1 MAENPLI
8 NKFFNA
14 KTIAYEERFELT
26 RKNRTMRMREILRIV
41 RRHDVMKGVTP
52 QEFRAILEDLGP
64 TFMKIGQVLS
74 TRSEILPQAYCDE
87 LAHLQ
92 ANTTP
97 LPFEDVVAALDVV
110 YGDRRGQIF
119 ASIDPKPL
127 GSASLAQVHKAVLMN
142 GDQVAVKVQRPGVR
156 TVMAQDIDVMRSL
169 VAKLKRFLSGDQ
181 ILDFDAVVEE
191 LWAAFIEETDFTRE
205 AENLKE
211 FALLN
216 KDVPFVSCP
225 EPYLEYCTPDV
236 LVMEYVEGHSIRD
249 AEAIAEEGYSLSDI
263 GDKMMDNFA
272 KQILDDG
279 FFHADPHPGNIV
291 IKDGKIVYL
300 DLGIMGRL
308 SPRDRA
314 AFGEII
320 KAVGTQNAGA
330 LKDALISFAVDV
342 DIDAI
347 DHPRL
352 LSELDN
358 VLSSYAS
365 CDVADIDIG
374 AFLTDILALTRQ
386 CKVTLPSSVTAV
398 SRALVTLE
406 GTVLSYVGSF
416 NIADIINRRLRKQ
429 SAKPDVLKSS
439 LEDLAL
445 ELKLAGEG
453 VGMAAAYSGEVMRM
467 LTRGQL
473 KVNMNMLGSDE
484 PLAKLS
490 RIVNRM
496 TMGLMIAG
504 LLVAGALISGIQDMP
519 CVFGLPV
526 LAVIMFV
533 SAFILSA
540 VVVRDIYRRQK
551 K

>member
-1 MAENPLI
+1 MAENPLF
-8 NKFFNA
+8 NRFFND
-14 KTIAYEERFELT
+14 KTIAYEERFDLNRKT
-26 RKNRTMRMREILRIV
+26 RLARMHEILRII
-41 RRHDVMKGVTP
+41 RKHDVKDGVSP
-52 QEFRAILEDLGP
+52 AEFRAILEDLGP

-74 TRSEILPQAYCDE
+74 TRSEILPQSYCDE
-87 LAHLQ
+87 LSHLQ

-97 LPFEDVVAALDVV
+97 LPFEEVLAALDAV
-110 YGDRRGQIF
+110 YGDRRGRIF
-119 ASIDPKPL
+119 KHIDRKPL
-127 GSASLAQVHKAVLMN
+127 GSASLAQVHKAVLLN
-142 GDQVAVKVQRPGVR
+142 GDEVAVKVQRPGVR
-156 TVMAQDIDVMRSL
+156 TTMAQDIDVLRSL
-169 VAKLKRFLSGDQ
+169 VKHLDRFIPNDQ
-181 ILDFDAVVEE
+181 MLDFHAVVEE
-191 LWAAFIEETDFTRE
+191 LWVAFVEETDFTRE
-205 AENLKE
+205 AENLRE

-216 KDVPFVSCP
+216 KDVAFVSCP

-236 LVMEYVEGHSIRD
+236 LVMEYIDGISIRD
-249 AEAIAEEGYSLSDI
+249 TDTIVAEGYKLSEI
-263 GDKMMDNFA
+263 GDRMMDNFA

-308 SPRDRA
+308 SSRDRM

-320 KAVGTQNAGA
+320 KAVGMQNASA

-342 DIDAI
+342 DLEAI

-358 VLSSYAS
+358 VLESYAS

-398 SRALVTLE
+398 SRSLVTLE
-406 GTVLSYVGSF
+406 GTVLAYVGSF
-416 NIADIINRRLRKQ
+416 NIADIINRRLRREQ
-429 SAKPDVLKSS
+429 AKPEALTK
-439 LEDLAL
+439 AL
-445 ELKLAGEG
+445 EETLIDMRAAGQG
-453 VGMAAAYSGEVMRM
+453 LNAAASYSGEMMKM
-467 LTRGQL
+467 LTRGQF

-504 LLVAGALISGIQDMP
+504 LLVAGALISSVEGMP
-519 CVFGLPV
+519 KVFGLPV
-526 LAVIMFV
+526 LADVMFI

-540 VVVRDIYRRQK
+540 IVVMDFYRKRK
-551 K
+551 

>member
-1 MAENPLI
+1 MADNS
-8 NKFFNA
+8 FFNRLFNEE
-14 KTIAYEERFELT
+14 TIAYEERYDLT
-26 RKNRTMRMREILRIV
+26 RKTRLARMREILHIIRK
-41 RRHDVMKGVTP
+41 HDVKDGVSP
-52 QEFRAILEDLGP
+52 AEFRAILEDLGP

-87 LAHLQ
+87 LSHLQ

-97 LPFEDVVAALDVV
+97 LPFDEVVAALDTI
-110 YGDRRGQIF
+110 YGDRRGRIF
-119 ASIDPKPL
+119 KSIDPKPL
-127 GSASLAQVHKAVLMN
+127 GSASLAQVHKAVLLN
-142 GDQVAVKVQRPGVR
+142 GDEVAVKVQRPGVR
-156 TVMAQDIDVMRSL
+156 TVMAQDIDVLRSL
-169 VAKLKRFLSGDQ
+169 VKHLERFIPNDQ
-181 ILDFDAVVEE
+181 MLDFHAVVEE
-191 LWAAFIEETDFTRE
+191 LWVAFVEETDFTRE
-205 AENLKE
+205 AENLRE

-216 KDVPFVSCP
+216 RDVAFVSCP

-236 LVMEYVEGHSIRD
+236 LVMEYVDGISIRD
-249 AEAIAEEGYSLSDI
+249 TDAIVEAGYDLAEI
-263 GDKMMDNFA
+263 GDKMMDNYA

-308 SPRDRA
+308 SSRDRS

-320 KAVGTQNAGA
+320 KAVGLQNASA
-330 LKDALISFAVDV
+330 LKDALISFAIDV
-342 DIDAI
+342 DIEAI

-358 VLSSYAS
+358 VLGSYAS

-386 CKVTLPSSVTAV
+386 CKVTLPASVTAV

-406 GTVLSYVGSF
+406 GTVLAYVGSF
-416 NIADIINRRLRKQ
+416 NIADIINRRLRREQ
-429 SAKPDVLKSS
+429 MKPEALGKAI
-439 LEDLAL
+439 EDTLVDLRA
-445 ELKLAGEG
+445 AGKGINE
-453 VGMAAAYSGEVMRM
+453 AATYSGEMMKM
-467 LTRGQL
+467 LTRGQF

-496 TMGLMIAG
+496 TLGLMIAG
-504 LLVAGALISGIQDMP
+504 LLVAGALISSVEGMP
-519 CVFGLPV
+519 KVFGLPV
-526 LAVIMFV
+526 LADIMFI
-533 SAFILSA
+533 SAFVLSA
-540 VVVRDIYRRQK
+540 VVVMDFYRKRK
-551 K
+551 

>member
-1 MAENPLI
+1 MSENS
-8 NKFFNA
+8 FFNRLFNEE
-14 KTIAYEERFELT
+14 TIVYEERYELT
-26 RKNRTMRMREILRIV
+26 RKTRLARMREILRII
-41 RRHDVMKGVTP
+41 RKHDVRDGVSP
-52 QEFRAILEDLGP
+52 AEFRAILEDLGP

-97 LPFEDVVAALDVV
+97 LPFEEVVAALDAV
-110 YGDRRGQIF
+110 YGDRRGRIF
-119 ASIDPKPL
+119 RSIDPKPL
-127 GSASLAQVHKAVLMN
+127 GSASLAQVHKATLMN
-142 GDQVAVKVQRPGVR
+142 GDEVAVKVQRPGVR
-156 TVMAQDIDVMRSL
+156 TVMAQDIDVLRSIVKHL
-169 VAKLKRFLSGDQ
+169 DRFIPNDQ
-181 ILDFDAVVEE
+181 MLDFHAVVEE
-191 LWAAFIEETDFTRE
+191 LWVAFVEETDFTRE
-205 AENLKE
+205 AENLRE

-216 KDVPFVSCP
+216 RDVAFVSCP

-236 LVMEYVEGHSIRD
+236 LVMEYVDGISIRD
-249 AEAIAEEGYSLSDI
+249 ADAIIDAGYNLSEI

-308 SPRDRA
+308 SSRDRS

-320 KAVGTQNAGA
+320 KAVGLQNASA

-342 DIDAI
+342 NLESI

-358 VLSSYAS
+358 VLGSYAS

-398 SRALVTLE
+398 SRSLVTLE
-406 GTVLSYVGSF
+406 GTVLAYVGSF
-416 NIADIINRRLRKQ
+416 NIADIINRRLRREQ
-429 SAKPDVLKSS
+429 TKPEALGKA
-439 LEDLAL
+439 LEDTLVDLRA
-445 ELKLAGEG
+445 AGKG
-453 VGMAAAYSGEVMRM
+453 INAAASYSGEMMKM
-467 LTRGQL
+467 LTRGQF

-496 TMGLMIAG
+496 TLGLMIAG
-504 LLVAGALISGIQDMP
+504 LLVAGALISSVEGMP
-519 CVFGLPV
+519 KVLGLPV
-526 LAVIMFV
+526 LADVMFV
-533 SAFILSA
+533 SAFVLSA
-540 VVVRDIYRRQK
+540 VVVADFYRKRK
-551 K
+551 

>member
-1 MAENPLI
+1 MSENS
-8 NKFFNA
+8 FFNRLFNEE
-14 KTIAYEERFELT
+14 TIVYEERYELT
-26 RKNRTMRMREILRIV
+26 RKTRLARMREILRII
-41 RRHDVMKGVTP
+41 RKHDVRDGVSP
-52 QEFRAILEDLGP
+52 AEFRAILEDLGP

-97 LPFEDVVAALDVV
+97 LPFEEVVAALDAV
-110 YGDRRGQIF
+110 YGDRRGRIF
-119 ASIDPKPL
+119 RSIDPKPL
-127 GSASLAQVHKAVLMN
+127 GSASLAQVHKATLMN
-142 GDQVAVKVQRPGVR
+142 GDEVAVKVQRPGVR
-156 TVMAQDIDVMRSL
+156 TVMAQDIDVLRSIVKHL
-169 VAKLKRFLSGDQ
+169 DRFIPNDQ
-181 ILDFDAVVEE
+181 MLDFHAVVEE
-191 LWAAFIEETDFTRE
+191 LWVAFVEETDFTRE
-205 AENLKE
+205 AENLRE

-216 KDVPFVSCP
+216 RDVVFVSCP

-236 LVMEYVEGHSIRD
+236 LVMEYVDGISIRD
-249 AEAIAEEGYSLSDI
+249 TDAIIDAGYSLSEI

-308 SPRDRA
+308 SSRDRSS
-314 AFGEII
+314 FGEII
-320 KAVGTQNAGA
+320 KAVGLQNASA

-342 DIDAI
+342 NLESI

-358 VLSSYAS
+358 VLGSYAS

-398 SRALVTLE
+398 SRSLVTLE
-406 GTVLSYVGSF
+406 GTVLAYVGSF
-416 NIADIINRRLRKQ
+416 NIADIINRRLRREQ
-429 SAKPDVLKSS
+429 TKPEALGKA
-439 LEDLAL
+439 LEDTLVDLRA
-445 ELKLAGEG
+445 AGKG
-453 VGMAAAYSGEVMRM
+453 INAAASYSGEMMKM
-467 LTRGQL
+467 LTRGQF

-496 TMGLMIAG
+496 TLGLMIAG
-504 LLVAGALISGIQDMP
+504 LLVAGALISSVEGMP
-519 CVFGLPV
+519 KVLGLPV
-526 LAVIMFV
+526 LADVMFV
-533 SAFILSA
+533 SAFVLSA
-540 VVVRDIYRRQK
+540 VVVADFYRKRK
-551 K
+551 

>member
-1 MAENPLI
+1 MSENS
-8 NKFFNA
+8 FFNRLFNEE
-14 KTIAYEERFELT
+14 TIVYEERYELT
-26 RKNRTMRMREILRIV
+26 RKTRLARMREILRII
-41 RRHDVMKGVTP
+41 RKHDVKDGVSP
-52 QEFRAILEDLGP
+52 AEFRAILEDLGP

-97 LPFEDVVAALDVV
+97 LPFEEVVAALDAV
-110 YGDRRGQIF
+110 YGDRRGRIF
-119 ASIDPKPL
+119 KSIDPKPL
-127 GSASLAQVHKAVLMN
+127 GSASLAQVHKATLMN
-142 GDQVAVKVQRPGVR
+142 GDEVAVKVQRPGVR
-156 TVMAQDIDVMRSL
+156 TVMAQDIDVLRSIVKHL
-169 VAKLKRFLSGDQ
+169 DRFIPNDQ
-181 ILDFDAVVEE
+181 MLDFHAVVEE
-191 LWAAFIEETDFTRE
+191 LWVAFVEETDFTRE
-205 AENLKE
+205 AENLRE

-216 KDVPFVSCP
+216 RDVAFVSCP

-236 LVMEYVEGHSIRD
+236 LVMEYVDGISIRD
-249 AEAIAEEGYSLSDI
+249 TDAIIDAGYNLSEI

-308 SPRDRA
+308 SSRDRS

-320 KAVGTQNAGA
+320 KAVGLQNASA

-342 DIDAI
+342 NLESI

-358 VLSSYAS
+358 VLGSYAS

-398 SRALVTLE
+398 SRSLVTLE
-406 GTVLSYVGSF
+406 GTVLAYVGSF
-416 NIADIINRRLRKQ
+416 NIADIINRRLRREQ
-429 SAKPDVLKSS
+429 TKPEALGKA
-439 LEDLAL
+439 LEDTLVDLRA
-445 ELKLAGEG
+445 AGKG
-453 VGMAAAYSGEVMRM
+453 INAAASYSGEMMKM
-467 LTRGQL
+467 LTRGQF

-496 TMGLMIAG
+496 TLGLMIAG
-504 LLVAGALISGIQDMP
+504 LLVAGALISSVEGMP
-519 CVFGLPV
+519 KVLGLPV
-526 LAVIMFV
+526 LADVMFV
-533 SAFILSA
+533 SAFVLSA
-540 VVVRDIYRRQK
+540 VVVADFYRKRK
-551 K
+551 

>member
-1 MAENPLI
+1 MPENS
-8 NKFFNA
+8 FFNRLFNEE
-14 KTIAYEERFELT
+14 TIAYEERYELT
-26 RKNRTMRMREILRIV
+26 RKTRLARMREILHIIRK
-41 RRHDVMKGVTP
+41 HDVKDGVSP
-52 QEFRAILEDLGP
+52 AEFRAILEDLGP

-87 LAHLQ
+87 LSHLQ

-97 LPFEDVVAALDVV
+97 LPFDEVVAALDAI
-110 YGDRRGQIF
+110 YGDRRGRIF
-119 ASIDPKPL
+119 KSIDPKPL
-127 GSASLAQVHKAVLMN
+127 GSASLAQVHKAVLLN
-142 GDQVAVKVQRPGVR
+142 GDEVAVKVQRPGVR
-156 TVMAQDIDVMRSL
+156 TVMAQDIDVLRSL
-169 VAKLKRFLSGDQ
+169 VKHLDRFIPNDQ
-181 ILDFDAVVEE
+181 MLDFHAVVEE
-191 LWAAFIEETDFTRE
+191 LWVAFVEETDFTRE
-205 AENLKE
+205 AENLRE

-216 KDVPFVSCP
+216 RDVAFVSCP

-236 LVMEYVEGHSIRD
+236 LVMEYVDGTSIRNTEEIVD
-249 AEAIAEEGYSLSDI
+249 AGYDLAEI
-263 GDKMMDNFA
+263 GDKMMDNYA

-308 SPRDRA
+308 SSRDRS

-320 KAVGTQNAGA
+320 KAVGLQNASA
-330 LKDALISFAVDV
+330 LKDALISFAIDV
-342 DIDAI
+342 DIEAI

-386 CKVTLPSSVTAV
+386 CKVTLPASVTAV

-406 GTVLSYVGSF
+406 GTVLAYVGSF
-416 NIADIINRRLRKQ
+416 NIADIINRRLRREQ
-429 SAKPDVLKSS
+429 MKPEALGKA
-439 LEDLAL
+439 LEDTLVDLRA
-445 ELKLAGEG
+445 AGEG
-453 VGMAAAYSGEVMRM
+453 INEAATYSGEMMRM
-467 LTRGQL
+467 LTRGQF

-496 TMGLMIAG
+496 TLGLMIAG
-504 LLVAGALISGIQDMP
+504 LLVSGALISSVEGMP
-519 CVFGLPV
+519 KVFGLPV
-526 LAVIMFV
+526 LADIMFI
-533 SAFILSA
+533 SAFVLSA
-540 VVVRDIYRRQK
+540 VVVMDFYRKRK
-551 K
+551 

>member
-1 MAENPLI
+1 MSENS
-8 NKFFNA
+8 FFNRLFNEE
-14 KTIAYEERFELT
+14 TIVYEERYELT
-26 RKNRTMRMREILRIV
+26 RKTRLARMREILRII
-41 RRHDVMKGVTP
+41 RKHDVKDGVSP
-52 QEFRAILEDLGP
+52 AEFRAILEDLGP

-97 LPFEDVVAALDVV
+97 LPFEEVVAALDAV
-110 YGDRRGQIF
+110 YGDRRGRIF
-119 ASIDPKPL
+119 KSIDPKPL
-127 GSASLAQVHKAVLMN
+127 GSASLAQVHKATLMN
-142 GDQVAVKVQRPGVR
+142 GDEVAVKVQRPGVR
-156 TVMAQDIDVMRSL
+156 TVMAQDIDVLRSIVKHL
-169 VAKLKRFLSGDQ
+169 DRFIPNDQ
-181 ILDFDAVVEE
+181 MLDFHAVVEE
-191 LWAAFIEETDFTRE
+191 LWVAFVEETDFTRE
-205 AENLKE
+205 AENLRE

-216 KDVPFVSCP
+216 RDVAFVSCP

-236 LVMEYVEGHSIRD
+236 LVMEYVDGISIRD
-249 AEAIAEEGYSLSDI
+249 TDAIIDAGYNLSEI

-308 SPRDRA
+308 SSRDRS

-320 KAVGTQNAGA
+320 KAVGLQNASA

-342 DIDAI
+342 NLESI

-358 VLSSYAS
+358 VLGSYAS

-398 SRALVTLE
+398 SRSLVTLE
-406 GTVLSYVGSF
+406 GTVLAYVGSF
-416 NIADIINRRLRKQ
+416 NIADIINRRLRREQ
-429 SAKPDVLKSS
+429 TKPEALGKA
-439 LEDLAL
+439 LEDTLVDLRA
-445 ELKLAGEG
+445 AGKG
-453 VGMAAAYSGEVMRM
+453 INAAASYSGEMMKM
-467 LTRGQL
+467 LTRGQF

-496 TMGLMIAG
+496 TLGLMIAG
-504 LLVAGALISGIQDMP
+504 LLVAGALISSVEGMP
-519 CVFGLPV
+519 KVFGLPV
-526 LAVIMFV
+526 LADVMFI
-533 SAFILSA
+533 SAFVLSA
-540 VVVRDIYRRQK
+540 VVVADFYRKRK
-551 K
+551 

>member
-8 NKFFNA
+8 NKVFNA

-41 RRHDVMKGVTP
+41 RRHDVMKGITP
-52 QEFRAILEDLGP
+52 AEFRAILEDLGP

-87 LAHLQ
+87 LSHLQ

-97 LPFEDVVAALDVV
+97 LPFEKVVEALDVV
-110 YGDRRGQIF
+110 YGDRRGRIF
-119 ASIDPKPL
+119 KSIDPKPL
-127 GSASLAQVHKAVLMN
+127 GSASLAQVHKAVLLN
-142 GDQVAVKVQRPGVR
+142 GDEVAVKVQRPGVR
-156 TVMAQDIDVMRSL
+156 MVMAQDIDVLRSL
-169 VAKLKRFLSGDQ
+169 VHHLERFFRGDQ
-181 ILDFDAVVEE
+181 MLDFHAVVEE
-191 LWAAFIEETDFTRE
+191 LWVAFIEETDFTRE
-205 AENLKE
+205 AENLRE

-236 LVMEYVEGHSIRD
+236 LVMEYIDGFSIND
-249 AEAIAEEGYSLSDI
+249 TESIIEAGYDLSEI

-320 KAVGTQNAGA
+320 KAVGTQNAGD

-342 DIDAI
+342 DINGI

-358 VLSSYAS
+358 VLGSYAS

-398 SRALVTLE
+398 SRSLVTLE
-406 GTVLSYVGSF
+406 GTVLAYVGSF
-416 NIADIINRRLRKQ
+416 NIADIINRRLRRTQ
-429 SAKPDVLKSS
+429 ARPDVLKQS
-439 LEDLAL
+439 LEELVL
-445 ELKLAGEG
+445 ELRSAGEG
-453 VGMAAAYSGEVMRM
+453 LSTAASYSGEMMRM

-473 KVNMNMLGSDE
+473 KVNMNMLGSEE
-484 PLAKLS
+484 PFANLS

-504 LLVAGALISGIQDMP
+504 LLVAGALISSIQGMP
-519 CVFGLPV
+519 TVCGLPV
-526 LAVIMFV
+526 LAVVMFV
-533 SAFILSA
+533 SAFVLS
-540 VVVRDIYRRQK
+540 VIVVRDIYHHLRK
-551 K
+551 

>member
-1 MAENPLI
+1 MSENS
-8 NKFFNA
+8 FFNRLFNEE
-14 KTIAYEERFELT
+14 TIVYEERYELT
-26 RKNRTMRMREILRIV
+26 RKTRLARMREILRII
-41 RRHDVMKGVTP
+41 RKHDVKDGVSP
-52 QEFRAILEDLGP
+52 AEFRAILEDLGP

-97 LPFEDVVAALDVV
+97 LPFEEVVAALDAV
-110 YGDRRGQIF
+110 YGDRRGRIF
-119 ASIDPKPL
+119 GSIDPKPL
-127 GSASLAQVHKAVLMN
+127 GSASLAQVHKATLMN
-142 GDQVAVKVQRPGVR
+142 GDEVAVKVQRPGVR
-156 TVMAQDIDVMRSL
+156 TVMAQDIDVLRSI
-169 VAKLKRFLSGDQ
+169 VKRLDRFIPNDQ
-181 ILDFDAVVEE
+181 MLDFHAVVEE
-191 LWAAFIEETDFTRE
+191 LWVAFVEETDFTRE
-205 AENLKE
+205 AENLRE

-216 KDVPFVSCP
+216 RDVAFVSCP

-236 LVMEYVEGHSIRD
+236 LVMEYVDGISIRD
-249 AEAIAEEGYSLSDI
+249 TDAIIDAGYNLSEI

-308 SPRDRA
+308 SSRDRS

-320 KAVGTQNAGA
+320 KAVGLQNASA

-342 DIDAI
+342 NLESI

-358 VLSSYAS
+358 VLGSYAS

-398 SRALVTLE
+398 SRSLVTLE
-406 GTVLSYVGSF
+406 GTVLAYVGSF
-416 NIADIINRRLRKQ
+416 NIADIINRRLRREQ
-429 SAKPDVLKSS
+429 TKPEALGKA
-439 LEDLAL
+439 LEDTLVDLRA
-445 ELKLAGEG
+445 AGKG
-453 VGMAAAYSGEVMRM
+453 INAAASYSGEMMKM
-467 LTRGQL
+467 LTRGQF

-496 TMGLMIAG
+496 TLGLMIAG
-504 LLVAGALISGIQDMP
+504 LLVAGALISSVEGMP
-519 CVFGLPV
+519 KVFGLPV
-526 LAVIMFV
+526 LADVMFI
-533 SAFILSA
+533 SAFVLSA
-540 VVVRDIYRRQK
+540 VVVADFYRKRK
-551 K
+551 

>member
-1 MAENPLI
+1 MSENS
-8 NKFFNA
+8 FFNRLFNEE
-14 KTIAYEERFELT
+14 TIVYEERYELT
-26 RKNRTMRMREILRIV
+26 RKTRLARMREILRII
-41 RRHDVMKGVTP
+41 RKHDVRDGVSP
-52 QEFRAILEDLGP
+52 AEFRAILEDLGP

-97 LPFEDVVAALDVV
+97 LPFEEVVAALDAV
-110 YGDRRGQIF
+110 YGDRRGRIF
-119 ASIDPKPL
+119 RSIDPKPL
-127 GSASLAQVHKAVLMN
+127 GSASLAQVHKATLMN
-142 GDQVAVKVQRPGVR
+142 GDEVAVKVQRPGVR
-156 TVMAQDIDVMRSL
+156 TVMAQDIDVLRSIVKHL
-169 VAKLKRFLSGDQ
+169 DRFIPNDQ
-181 ILDFDAVVEE
+181 MLDFHAVVEE
-191 LWAAFIEETDFTRE
+191 LWVAFVEETDFTRE
-205 AENLKE
+205 AENLRE

-216 KDVPFVSCP
+216 RDVVFVSCP

-236 LVMEYVEGHSIRD
+236 LVMEYVDGISIRD
-249 AEAIAEEGYSLSDI
+249 TDAIIDAGYSLSEI

-308 SPRDRA
+308 SSRDRS

-320 KAVGTQNAGA
+320 KAVGLQNASA

-342 DIDAI
+342 NLESI

-358 VLSSYAS
+358 VLGSYAS

-398 SRALVTLE
+398 SRSLVTLE
-406 GTVLSYVGSF
+406 GTVLAYVGSF
-416 NIADIINRRLRKQ
+416 NIADIINRRLRREQ
-429 SAKPDVLKSS
+429 TKPEALGKA
-439 LEDLAL
+439 LEDTLVDLRA
-445 ELKLAGEG
+445 AGKG
-453 VGMAAAYSGEVMRM
+453 INAAASYSGEMMKM
-467 LTRGQL
+467 LTRGQF

-496 TMGLMIAG
+496 TLGLMIAG
-504 LLVAGALISGIQDMP
+504 LLVAGALISSVEGMP
-519 CVFGLPV
+519 KVFGLPV
-526 LAVIMFV
+526 LADVMFI
-533 SAFILSA
+533 SAFVLSA
-540 VVVRDIYRRQK
+540 VVVADFYRKRK
-551 K
+551 

>member
-1 MAENPLI
+1 MSENS
-8 NKFFNA
+8 FFNRLFNEE
-14 KTIAYEERFELT
+14 TIVYEERYELT
-26 RKNRTMRMREILRIV
+26 RKTRLARMREILRII
-41 RRHDVMKGVTP
+41 RKHDVKDGVSP
-52 QEFRAILEDLGP
+52 AEFRAILEDLGP

-97 LPFEDVVAALDVV
+97 LPFEEVVAALDAV
-110 YGDRRGQIF
+110 YGDRRGRIF
-119 ASIDPKPL
+119 KSIDPKPL
-127 GSASLAQVHKAVLMN
+127 GSASLAQVHKATLMN
-142 GDQVAVKVQRPGVR
+142 GDEVAVKVQRPGVR
-156 TVMAQDIDVMRSL
+156 TVMAQDIDVLRSIVKHL
-169 VAKLKRFLSGDQ
+169 DRFIPNDQ
-181 ILDFDAVVEE
+181 MLDFHAVVEE
-191 LWAAFIEETDFTRE
+191 LWVAFVEETDFTRE
-205 AENLKE
+205 AENLRE

-216 KDVPFVSCP
+216 RDVAFVSCP

-236 LVMEYVEGHSIRD
+236 LVMEYVDGISIRD
-249 AEAIAEEGYSLSDI
+249 TDAIIDAGYRLSEI

-308 SPRDRA
+308 SSRDRS

-320 KAVGTQNAGA
+320 KAVGLQNASA

-342 DIDAI
+342 NLESI

-358 VLSSYAS
+358 VLGSYAS

-374 AFLTDILALTRQ
+374 AFLADILALTRQ

-398 SRALVTLE
+398 SRSLVTLE
-406 GTVLSYVGSF
+406 GTVLAYVGSF
-416 NIADIINRRLRKQ
+416 NIADIINRRLRREQTNPEALGK
-429 SAKPDVLKSS
+429 A
-439 LEDLAL
+439 LEDTLVDLRA
-445 ELKLAGEG
+445 AGKG
-453 VGMAAAYSGEVMRM
+453 INAAASYSGEMMKM
-467 LTRGQL
+467 LTRGQF

-496 TMGLMIAG
+496 TLGLMIAG
-504 LLVAGALISGIQDMP
+504 LLVAGALISSVEGMP
-519 CVFGLPV
+519 KVFGLPV
-526 LAVIMFV
+526 LADVMFI
-533 SAFILSA
+533 SAFVLSA
-540 VVVRDIYRRQK
+540 VVVADFYRKRK
-551 K
+551 

>member
-1 MAENPLI
+1 MSENS
-8 NKFFNA
+8 FFNRLFNEE
-14 KTIAYEERFELT
+14 TIVYEERYELT
-26 RKNRTMRMREILRIV
+26 RKTRLARMREILRII
-41 RRHDVMKGVTP
+41 RKHDVKDGVSP
-52 QEFRAILEDLGP
+52 AEFRAILEDLGP

-97 LPFEDVVAALDVV
+97 LPFEEVVAALDAV
-110 YGDRRGQIF
+110 YGDRRGRIF
-119 ASIDPKPL
+119 KSIDPKPL
-127 GSASLAQVHKAVLMN
+127 GSASLAQVHKATLMN
-142 GDQVAVKVQRPGVR
+142 GDEVAVKVQRPGVR
-156 TVMAQDIDVMRSL
+156 TVMAQDIDVLRSIVKHL
-169 VAKLKRFLSGDQ
+169 DRFIPNDQ
-181 ILDFDAVVEE
+181 MLDFHAVVEE
-191 LWAAFIEETDFTRE
+191 LWVAFVEETDFTRE
-205 AENLKE
+205 AENLRE

-216 KDVPFVSCP
+216 RDVVFVSCP

-236 LVMEYVEGHSIRD
+236 LVMEYVDGISIRD
-249 AEAIAEEGYSLSDI
+249 TDAIIDAGYRLSEI

-308 SPRDRA
+308 SSRDRS

-320 KAVGTQNAGA
+320 KAVGLQNASA

-342 DIDAI
+342 NLESI

-358 VLSSYAS
+358 VLGSYAS

-398 SRALVTLE
+398 SRSLVTLE
-406 GTVLSYVGSF
+406 GTVLAYVGSF
-416 NIADIINRRLRKQ
+416 NIADIINRRLRREQ
-429 SAKPDVLKSS
+429 TKPEALGKA
-439 LEDLAL
+439 LEDTLVDLRA
-445 ELKLAGEG
+445 AGKG
-453 VGMAAAYSGEVMRM
+453 INAAASYSGEMMKM
-467 LTRGQL
+467 LTRGQF

-496 TMGLMIAG
+496 TLGLMIAG
-504 LLVAGALISGIQDMP
+504 LLVAGALISSVEGMP
-519 CVFGLPV
+519 KVFGLPV
-526 LAVIMFV
+526 LADVMFI
-533 SAFILSA
+533 SAFVLSA
-540 VVVRDIYRRQK
+540 VVVADFYRKRK
-551 K
+551 

>member
-1 MAENPLI
+1 MADNS
-8 NKFFNA
+8 FFNRLFNEEA
-14 KTIAYEERFELT
+14 IAYEERYELT
-26 RKNRTMRMREILRIV
+26 RKTRLARMREILHIIRK
-41 RRHDVMKGVTP
+41 HDVKDGVSP
-52 QEFRAILEDLGP
+52 AEFRAILEDLGP

-87 LAHLQ
+87 LSHLQ

-97 LPFEDVVAALDVV
+97 LPFDEVVAALDTI
-110 YGDRRGQIF
+110 YGDRRGRIF
-119 ASIDPKPL
+119 KSIDPKPL
-127 GSASLAQVHKAVLMN
+127 GSASLAQVHKAVLLN
-142 GDQVAVKVQRPGVR
+142 GDEVAVKVQRPGVR
-156 TVMAQDIDVMRSL
+156 TVMAQDIDVLRSL
-169 VAKLKRFLSGDQ
+169 VKHLERFIPNDQ
-181 ILDFDAVVEE
+181 MLDFHAVVEE
-191 LWAAFIEETDFTRE
+191 LWVAFVEETDFTRE
-205 AENLKE
+205 AENLRE

-216 KDVPFVSCP
+216 RNVAFVSCP

-236 LVMEYVEGHSIRD
+236 LVMEYVDGISIRD
-249 AEAIAEEGYSLSDI
+249 TDAIVEAGYDLAEI
-263 GDKMMDNFA
+263 GDKMMDNYA

-308 SPRDRA
+308 SSRDRS

-320 KAVGTQNAGA
+320 KAVGLQNASA
-330 LKDALISFAVDV
+330 LKDALISFAIDV
-342 DIDAI
+342 DIEAI

-358 VLSSYAS
+358 VLGSYAS

-386 CKVTLPSSVTAV
+386 CKVTLPASVTAV

-406 GTVLSYVGSF
+406 GTVLAYVGSF
-416 NIADIINRRLRKQ
+416 NIADIINRRLRREQ
-429 SAKPDVLKSS
+429 MKPEALGKA
-439 LEDLAL
+439 LEDTLVDLRA
-445 ELKLAGEG
+445 AGKGINE
-453 VGMAAAYSGEVMRM
+453 AATYSGEMMKM
-467 LTRGQL
+467 LTRGQF

-496 TMGLMIAG
+496 TLGLMIAG
-504 LLVAGALISGIQDMP
+504 LLVAGALISSVEGMP
-519 CVFGLPV
+519 KVFGLPV
-526 LAVIMFV
+526 LADIMFI
-533 SAFILSA
+533 SAFVLSA
-540 VVVRDIYRRQK
+540 VVVMDFYRKRK
-551 K
+551 

>member
-1 MAENPLI
+1 MSENS
-8 NKFFNA
+8 FFNRLFNEE
-14 KTIAYEERFELT
+14 TIVYEERYELT
-26 RKNRTMRMREILRIV
+26 RKTRLARMREILRII
-41 RRHDVMKGVTP
+41 RKHDVRDGVSP
-52 QEFRAILEDLGP
+52 AEFRAILEDLGP

-97 LPFEDVVAALDVV
+97 LPFEEVVAALDAV
-110 YGDRRGQIF
+110 YGDRRGRIF
-119 ASIDPKPL
+119 RSIDPKPL
-127 GSASLAQVHKAVLMN
+127 GSASLAQVHKATLMN
-142 GDQVAVKVQRPGVR
+142 GDEVAVKVQRPGVR
-156 TVMAQDIDVMRSL
+156 TVMAQDIDVLRSIVKHL
-169 VAKLKRFLSGDQ
+169 DRFIPNDQ
-181 ILDFDAVVEE
+181 MLDFHAVVEE
-191 LWAAFIEETDFTRE
+191 LWVAFVEETDFTRE
-205 AENLKE
+205 AENLRE

-216 KDVPFVSCP
+216 RDVAFVSCP

-236 LVMEYVEGHSIRD
+236 LVMEYVDGISIRD
-249 AEAIAEEGYSLSDI
+249 ADAIIDAGYNLSEI

-308 SPRDRA
+308 SSRDRS

-320 KAVGTQNAGA
+320 KAVGLQNASA

-342 DIDAI
+342 NLESI

-358 VLSSYAS
+358 VLGSYAS

-398 SRALVTLE
+398 SRSLVTLE
-406 GTVLSYVGSF
+406 GTVLAYVGSF
-416 NIADIINRRLRKQ
+416 NIADIINRRLRREQ
-429 SAKPDVLKSS
+429 TKPEALGK
-439 LEDLAL
+439 AL
-445 ELKLAGEG
+445 EGTLVDLRAAGKG
-453 VGMAAAYSGEVMRM
+453 INAAASYSGEMMKM
-467 LTRGQL
+467 LTRGQF

-496 TMGLMIAG
+496 TLGLMIAG
-504 LLVAGALISGIQDMP
+504 LLVAGALISSVEGMP
-519 CVFGLPV
+519 KVLGLPV
-526 LAVIMFV
+526 LADVMFV
-533 SAFILSA
+533 SAFVLSA
-540 VVVRDIYRRQK
+540 VVVADFYRKRK
-551 K
+551 

>member
-1 MAENPLI
+1 MSENS
-8 NKFFNA
+8 FFNRLFNEE
-14 KTIAYEERFELT
+14 TIVYEERYELT
-26 RKNRTMRMREILRIV
+26 RKTRLARMREILRII
-41 RRHDVMKGVTP
+41 RKHDVRDGVSP
-52 QEFRAILEDLGP
+52 AEFRAILEDLGP

-97 LPFEDVVAALDVV
+97 LPFEEVVAALDAV
-110 YGDRRGQIF
+110 YGDRRGRIF
-119 ASIDPKPL
+119 RSIDPKPL
-127 GSASLAQVHKAVLMN
+127 GSASLAQVHKATLMN
-142 GDQVAVKVQRPGVR
+142 GDEVAVKVQRPGVR
-156 TVMAQDIDVMRSL
+156 TVMAQDIDVLRSIVKHL
-169 VAKLKRFLSGDQ
+169 DRFIPNDQ
-181 ILDFDAVVEE
+181 MLDFHAVVEE
-191 LWAAFIEETDFTRE
+191 LWVAFVEETDFTRE
-205 AENLKE
+205 AENLRE

-216 KDVPFVSCP
+216 RDVAFVSCP

-236 LVMEYVEGHSIRD
+236 LVMEYVDGISIRD
-249 AEAIAEEGYSLSDI
+249 ADAIIDAGYSLSEI

-308 SPRDRA
+308 SSRDRSS
-314 AFGEII
+314 FGEII
-320 KAVGTQNAGA
+320 KAVGLQNASA

-342 DIDAI
+342 NLESI

-358 VLSSYAS
+358 VLGSYAS

-398 SRALVTLE
+398 SRSLVTLE
-406 GTVLSYVGSF
+406 GTVLAYVGSF
-416 NIADIINRRLRKQ
+416 NIADIINRRLRREQ
-429 SAKPDVLKSS
+429 TKPEALGKA
-439 LEDLAL
+439 LEDTLVDLRA
-445 ELKLAGEG
+445 AGKG
-453 VGMAAAYSGEVMRM
+453 INAAASYSGEMMKM
-467 LTRGQL
+467 LTRGQF

-496 TMGLMIAG
+496 TLGLMIAG
-504 LLVAGALISGIQDMP
+504 LLVAGALISSVEGMP
-519 CVFGLPV
+519 KVLGLPV
-526 LAVIMFV
+526 LADVMFV
-533 SAFILSA
+533 SAFVLSA
-540 VVVRDIYRRQK
+540 VVVADFYRKRK
-551 K
+551 

>member
-1 MAENPLI
+1 MSENS
-8 NKFFNA
+8 FFNRLFNEE
-14 KTIAYEERFELT
+14 TIVYEERYELT
-26 RKNRTMRMREILRIV
+26 RKTRLARMREILRII
-41 RRHDVMKGVTP
+41 RKHDVRDGVSP
-52 QEFRAILEDLGP
+52 AEFRAILEDLGP

-97 LPFEDVVAALDVV
+97 LPFEEVVAALDAV
-110 YGDRRGQIF
+110 YGDRRGRIF
-119 ASIDPKPL
+119 RSIDPKPL
-127 GSASLAQVHKAVLMN
+127 GSASLAQVHKATLMN
-142 GDQVAVKVQRPGVR
+142 GDEVAVKVQRPGVR
-156 TVMAQDIDVMRSL
+156 TVMAQDIDVLRSIVKHL
-169 VAKLKRFLSGDQ
+169 DRFIPNDQ
-181 ILDFDAVVEE
+181 MLDFHAVVEE
-191 LWAAFIEETDFTRE
+191 LWVAFVEETDFTRE
-205 AENLKE
+205 AENLRE

-216 KDVPFVSCP
+216 RDVVFVSCP

-236 LVMEYVEGHSIRD
+236 LVMEYVDGISIRD
-249 AEAIAEEGYSLSDI
+249 TDAIIDAGYSLSEI

-308 SPRDRA
+308 SSRDRS

-320 KAVGTQNAGA
+320 KAVGLQNASA

-342 DIDAI
+342 NLESI

-358 VLSSYAS
+358 VLGSYAS

-398 SRALVTLE
+398 SRSLVTLE
-406 GTVLSYVGSF
+406 GTVLAYVGSF
-416 NIADIINRRLRKQ
+416 NIADIINRRLRREQ
-429 SAKPDVLKSS
+429 TKPEALGKA
-439 LEDLAL
+439 LEDTLVDLRA
-445 ELKLAGEG
+445 AGKG
-453 VGMAAAYSGEVMRM
+453 INAAASYSGEMMKM
-467 LTRGQL
+467 LTRGQF

-496 TMGLMIAG
+496 TLGLMIAG
-504 LLVAGALISGIQDMP
+504 LLVAGALISSVEGMP
-519 CVFGLPV
+519 KVLGLPV
-526 LAVIMFV
+526 LADVMFV
-533 SAFILSA
+533 SAFVLSA
-540 VVVRDIYRRQK
+540 VVVADFYRKRK
-551 K
+551 

>member
-1 MAENPLI
+1 MAENS
-8 NKFFNA
+8 FFNRLFNEE
-14 KTIAYEERFELT
+14 TIAYEERYELT
-26 RKNRTMRMREILRIV
+26 RKTRLARMREILHIIRK
-41 RRHDVMKGVTP
+41 HDVKDGVSP
-52 QEFRAILEDLGP
+52 AEFRAILEDLGP

-87 LAHLQ
+87 LSHLQ

-97 LPFEDVVAALDVV
+97 LPFDEVMAALDAI
-110 YGDRRGQIF
+110 YGDRRGRIF
-119 ASIDPKPL
+119 KSIDPKPL
-127 GSASLAQVHKAVLMN
+127 GSASLAQVHKAVLLN
-142 GDQVAVKVQRPGVR
+142 GDEVAVKVQRPGVR
-156 TVMAQDIDVMRSL
+156 TVMAQDIDVLRSL
-169 VAKLKRFLSGDQ
+169 VKHLERFVPNDQ
-181 ILDFDAVVEE
+181 MLDFHAVVEE
-191 LWAAFIEETDFTRE
+191 LWVAFVEETDFTRE
-205 AENLKE
+205 AENLRE

-216 KDVPFVSCP
+216 RDVAFVSCP

-236 LVMEYVEGHSIRD
+236 LVMEYVDGISIRD
-249 AEAIAEEGYSLSDI
+249 TEAIVEAGYDLAEI
-263 GDKMMDNFA
+263 GDKMMDNYA

-308 SPRDRA
+308 SSRDRS

-320 KAVGTQNAGA
+320 KAVGLQNASA
-330 LKDALISFAVDV
+330 LKDALISFAIDV
-342 DIDAI
+342 DIEAI

-358 VLSSYAS
+358 VLGSYAS

-386 CKVTLPSSVTAV
+386 CKVTLPASVTAV

-406 GTVLSYVGSF
+406 GTVLAYVGSF
-416 NIADIINRRLRKQ
+416 NIADIINRRLRREQ
-429 SAKPDVLKSS
+429 MKPEALGKA
-439 LEDLAL
+439 LEDTLVDLRA
-445 ELKLAGEG
+445 AGKGINE
-453 VGMAAAYSGEVMRM
+453 AATYSGEMMRM
-467 LTRGQL
+467 LTRGQF

-496 TMGLMIAG
+496 TLGLMIAG
-504 LLVAGALISGIQDMP
+504 LLVSGALISSVEGMP
-519 CVFGLPV
+519 KVFGLPV
-526 LAVIMFV
+526 LADIMFI

-540 VVVRDIYRRQK
+540 VVVMDFYRKRK
-551 K
+551 

>member
-1 MAENPLI
+1 MSENS
-8 NKFFNA
+8 FFNRLFNEE
-14 KTIAYEERFELT
+14 TIVYEERYELT
-26 RKNRTMRMREILRIV
+26 RKTRLARMREILRII
-41 RRHDVMKGVTP
+41 RKHDVKDGVSP
-52 QEFRAILEDLGP
+52 AEFRAILEDLGP

-97 LPFEDVVAALDVV
+97 LPFEEVVAALDAV
-110 YGDRRGQIF
+110 YGDRRGRIF
-119 ASIDPKPL
+119 KSIDPKPL
-127 GSASLAQVHKAVLMN
+127 GSASLAQVHKATLMN
-142 GDQVAVKVQRPGVR
+142 GDEVAVKVQRPGVR
-156 TVMAQDIDVMRSL
+156 TVMAQDIDVLRSIVKHL
-169 VAKLKRFLSGDQ
+169 DRFIPNDQ
-181 ILDFDAVVEE
+181 MLDFHAVVEE
-191 LWAAFIEETDFTRE
+191 LWVAFVEETDFTRE
-205 AENLKE
+205 AENLRE

-216 KDVPFVSCP
+216 RDVAFVSCP

-236 LVMEYVEGHSIRD
+236 LVMEYVDGISIRD
-249 AEAIAEEGYSLSDI
+249 TDAIIDAGYNLSEI

-308 SPRDRA
+308 SSRDRS

-320 KAVGTQNAGA
+320 KAVGLQNASA

-342 DIDAI
+342 NLESI

-358 VLSSYAS
+358 VLGSYAS

-374 AFLTDILALTRQ
+374 AFLADILALTRQ

-398 SRALVTLE
+398 SRSLVTLE
-406 GTVLSYVGSF
+406 GTVLAYVGSF
-416 NIADIINRRLRKQ
+416 NIADIINRRLRREQ
-429 SAKPDVLKSS
+429 TKPEALGKA
-439 LEDLAL
+439 LEDTLVDLRA
-445 ELKLAGEG
+445 AGKG
-453 VGMAAAYSGEVMRM
+453 INAAASYSGEMMKM
-467 LTRGQL
+467 LTRGQF

-496 TMGLMIAG
+496 TLGLMIAG
-504 LLVAGALISGIQDMP
+504 LLVAGALISSVEGMP
-519 CVFGLPV
+519 KVFGLPV
-526 LAVIMFV
+526 LADVMFI
-533 SAFILSA
+533 SAFVLSA
-540 VVVRDIYRRQK
+540 VVVADFYRKRK
-551 K
+551 

>member
-1 MAENPLI
+1 MSENS
-8 NKFFNA
+8 FFNRLFNEE
-14 KTIAYEERFELT
+14 TIVYEERYELT
-26 RKNRTMRMREILRIV
+26 RKTRLARMREILRII
-41 RRHDVMKGVTP
+41 RKHDVKDGVSP
-52 QEFRAILEDLGP
+52 AEFRAILEDLGP

-97 LPFEDVVAALDVV
+97 LPFEEVVAALDAV
-110 YGDRRGQIF
+110 YGDRRGRIF
-119 ASIDPKPL
+119 RSIDPKPL
-127 GSASLAQVHKAVLMN
+127 GSASLAQVHKATLMN
-142 GDQVAVKVQRPGVR
+142 GDEVAVKVQRPGVR
-156 TVMAQDIDVMRSL
+156 TVMAQDIDVLRSIVKHL
-169 VAKLKRFLSGDQ
+169 DRFIPNDQ
-181 ILDFDAVVEE
+181 MLDFHAVVEE
-191 LWAAFIEETDFTRE
+191 LWVAFVEETDFTRE
-205 AENLKE
+205 AENLRE

-216 KDVPFVSCP
+216 RDVAFVSCP

-236 LVMEYVEGHSIRD
+236 LVMEYVDGISIRD
-249 AEAIAEEGYSLSDI
+249 TDAIIDAGYNLSEI

-308 SPRDRA
+308 SSRDRS

-320 KAVGTQNAGA
+320 KAVGLQNASA

-342 DIDAI
+342 NLESI

-358 VLSSYAS
+358 VLGSYAS

-398 SRALVTLE
+398 SRSLVTLE
-406 GTVLSYVGSF
+406 GTVLAYVGSF
-416 NIADIINRRLRKQ
+416 NIADIINRRLRREQ
-429 SAKPDVLKSS
+429 TKPEALGKA
-439 LEDLAL
+439 LEDTLVDLRA
-445 ELKLAGEG
+445 AGKG
-453 VGMAAAYSGEVMRM
+453 INAAASYSGEMMKM
-467 LTRGQL
+467 LTRGQF

-496 TMGLMIAG
+496 TLGLMIAG
-504 LLVAGALISGIQDMP
+504 LLVAGALISSVEDMP
-519 CVFGLPV
+519 KVFGLPV
-526 LAVIMFV
+526 LADVMFI
-533 SAFILSA
+533 SAFVLSA
-540 VVVRDIYRRQK
+540 VVVADFYRKRK
-551 K
+551 

>member
-1 MAENPLI
+1 MSENS
-8 NKFFNA
+8 FFNRLFNEE
-14 KTIAYEERFELT
+14 TIVYEERYELT
-26 RKNRTMRMREILRIV
+26 RKTRLARMREILRII
-41 RRHDVMKGVTP
+41 RKHDVKDGVSP
-52 QEFRAILEDLGP
+52 AEFRAILEDLGP

-97 LPFEDVVAALDVV
+97 LPFEEVVAALDAV
-110 YGDRRGQIF
+110 YGDRRGRIF
-119 ASIDPKPL
+119 GSIDPKPL
-127 GSASLAQVHKAVLMN
+127 GSASLAQVHKATLMN
-142 GDQVAVKVQRPGVR
+142 GDEVAVKVQRPGVR
-156 TVMAQDIDVMRSL
+156 TVMAQDIDVLRSIVKHL
-169 VAKLKRFLSGDQ
+169 DRFIPNDQ
-181 ILDFDAVVEE
+181 MLDFHAVVEE
-191 LWAAFIEETDFTRE
+191 LWVAFVEETDFTRE
-205 AENLKE
+205 AENLRE

-216 KDVPFVSCP
+216 RDVAFVSCP

-236 LVMEYVEGHSIRD
+236 LVMEYVDGISIRD
-249 AEAIAEEGYSLSDI
+249 TDAIIDAGYNLSEI

-308 SPRDRA
+308 SSRDRS

-320 KAVGTQNAGA
+320 KAVGLQNASA

-342 DIDAI
+342 NLESI

-358 VLSSYAS
+358 VLGSYAS

-398 SRALVTLE
+398 SRSLVTLE
-406 GTVLSYVGSF
+406 GTVLAYVGSF
-416 NIADIINRRLRKQ
+416 NIADIINRRLRREQ
-429 SAKPDVLKSS
+429 TKPEALGKA
-439 LEDLAL
+439 LEDTLVDLRA
-445 ELKLAGEG
+445 AGKG
-453 VGMAAAYSGEVMRM
+453 INAAASYSGEMMKM
-467 LTRGQL
+467 LTRGQF

-496 TMGLMIAG
+496 TLGLMIAG
-504 LLVAGALISGIQDMP
+504 LLVAGALISSVEGMP
-519 CVFGLPV
+519 KVFGLPV
-526 LAVIMFV
+526 LADVMFI
-533 SAFILSA
+533 SAFVLSA
-540 VVVRDIYRRQK
+540 VVVADFYRKRK
-551 K
+551 

>member
-1 MAENPLI
+1 MADNS
-8 NKFFNA
+8 FFNRLFNEE
-14 KTIAYEERFELT
+14 TIAYEERYELT
-26 RKNRTMRMREILRIV
+26 RKTRLARMREILHIIRK
-41 RRHDVMKGVTP
+41 HDVKDGVSP
-52 QEFRAILEDLGP
+52 AEFRAILEDLGP

-87 LAHLQ
+87 LSHLQ

-97 LPFEDVVAALDVV
+97 LPFDEVVAALDTI
-110 YGDRRGQIF
+110 YGDRRGRIF
-119 ASIDPKPL
+119 KSIDPKPL
-127 GSASLAQVHKAVLMN
+127 GSASLAQVHKAVLLN
-142 GDQVAVKVQRPGVR
+142 GDEVAVKVQRPGVR
-156 TVMAQDIDVMRSL
+156 TVMAQDIDVLRSL
-169 VAKLKRFLSGDQ
+169 VKHLERFIPNDQ
-181 ILDFDAVVEE
+181 MLDFHAVVEE
-191 LWAAFIEETDFTRE
+191 LWVAFVEETDFTRE
-205 AENLKE
+205 AENLRE

-216 KDVPFVSCP
+216 RNVAFVSCP

-236 LVMEYVEGHSIRD
+236 LVMEYVDGISIRD
-249 AEAIAEEGYSLSDI
+249 TDAIGEAGYDLAEI
-263 GDKMMDNFA
+263 GDKMMDNYA

-308 SPRDRA
+308 SSRDRS

-320 KAVGTQNAGA
+320 KAVGLQNASA
-330 LKDALISFAVDV
+330 LKDALISFAIDV
-342 DIDAI
+342 DIEAI

-358 VLSSYAS
+358 VLGSYAS

-386 CKVTLPSSVTAV
+386 CKVTLPASVTAV

-406 GTVLSYVGSF
+406 GTVLAYVGSF
-416 NIADIINRRLRKQ
+416 NIADIINRRLRREQ
-429 SAKPDVLKSS
+429 MKPEALGKA
-439 LEDLAL
+439 LEDTLVDLRA
-445 ELKLAGEG
+445 AGKGINE
-453 VGMAAAYSGEVMRM
+453 AATYSGEMMKM
-467 LTRGQL
+467 LTRGQF

-496 TMGLMIAG
+496 TLGLMIAG
-504 LLVAGALISGIQDMP
+504 LLVAGALISSVEGMP
-519 CVFGLPV
+519 KVFGLPV
-526 LAVIMFV
+526 LADIMFI
-533 SAFILSA
+533 SAFVLSA
-540 VVVRDIYRRQK
+540 VVVMDFYRKRK
-551 K
+551 